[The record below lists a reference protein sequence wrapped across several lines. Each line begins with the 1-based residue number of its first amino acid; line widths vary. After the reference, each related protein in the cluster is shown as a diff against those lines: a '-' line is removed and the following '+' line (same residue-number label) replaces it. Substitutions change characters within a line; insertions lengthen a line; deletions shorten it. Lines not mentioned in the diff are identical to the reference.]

1 MSEQQNT
8 ASSSPGLGDIPGLV
22 PRFGAFVDRHEYSI
36 LALGLVL
43 FFIRSFMW
51 SQATPMVPDELLTY
65 VQAQVPSPGAL
76 WTMLETAP
84 TTLDPPLNPFVSF
97 LALRLPLPFT
107 LALRVPAILCYA
119 AMMLSIFVF
128 VRRRFPPAAALLA
141 FALPMA
147 LPVVSF
153 SIQSRPYA
161 LWLAASGWALVFWQS
176 TGRDGNESEGR
187 RALPL
192 CGLYLCLTAAILAQ
206 YVGGLIFIPLI
217 AGELWRSRKTG
228 RDVPVWL
235 TFIAAGLSAVAY
247 FPFLK
252 AASAYKAHP
261 WHGVDPR
268 DLDDTYLLG
277 ISTVAIVV
285 IIVSVAA
292 HMLRKRSIEWGGQ
305 EIGFSSSECVALTV
319 LYSIP
324 VMMFVVAVFLTHSY
338 VPRYS
343 IIFSIAAACFM
354 GVLLFALTRQIRGLA
369 AILLTILFLRAALP
383 PRITLHFPQE
393 TGGISATLPTLLKK
407 HSDLPIVMPIWDSY
421 LRFYL
426 FGSDE
431 LKKRM
436 LLVWDPDRLTEL
448 GNNGSLANRAVERA
462 THCPFALAPEFFRTH
477 HDFLLVGNYALRDRL
492 IEEGWTV
499 ALIGKAYGWDLY
511 RVTFVAFR

>member
-1 MSEQQNT
+1 
-8 ASSSPGLGDIPGLV
+8 
-22 PRFGAFVDRHEYSI
+22 
-36 LALGLVL
+36 
-43 FFIRSFMW
+43 
-51 SQATPMVPDELLTY
+51 MVPDELLTY
-65 VQAQVPSPGAL
+65 VQAQVPSLGAV

-128 VRRRFPPAAALLA
+128 VRRRFPPAAAFLA
-141 FALPMA
+141 FAFPMV

-161 LWLAASGWALVFWQS
+161 LWLAASGWALVCWQS
-176 TGRDGNESEGR
+176 TGRDGNGSEGR
-187 RALPL
+187 RVLPL

-206 YVGGLIFIPLI
+206 YVGALIFIPLM
-217 AGELWRSRKTG
+217 AGELWRSRKNG

-235 TFIAAGLSAVAY
+235 TFIAAGLSVVVY
-247 FPFLK
+247 VPFLK

-268 DLDDTYLLG
+268 DLQDTYLLG
-277 ISTVAIVV
+277 ISGVV
-285 IIVSVAA
+285 LGAIIVSVAA
-292 HMLRKRSIEWGGQ
+292 HPVRKGSIEWDKRDFGFTSDERAGFDRTL
-305 EIGFSSSECVALTV
+305 IGSRSLCSCFRYFEHTAMFPDIRLSSALPQPA
-319 LYSIP
+319 L
-324 VMMFVVAVFLTHSY
+324 L
-338 VPRYS
+338 
-343 IIFSIAAACFM
+343 

-369 AILLTILFLRAALP
+369 AILLTILFLRAAIP

-393 TGGISATLPTLLKK
+393 TGGISATLPTLLRK

-448 GNNGSLANRAVERA
+448 GNNGSLGEPGRRARHTLSIRTGSGVFPNPPRFSFGWELRVA
-462 THCPFALAPEFFRTH
+462 GPTH
-477 HDFLLVGNYALRDRL
+477 
-492 IEEGWTV
+492 
-499 ALIGKAYGWDLY
+499 
-511 RVTFVAFR
+511 